1 MLKFAIRTRP
11 RKMSSTLGHG
21 SGPSGRIERLRRVVT
36 ALMRY
41 ERLESHYYCLDEAR
55 GYAERIIHLAVRNG
69 DSDKMTMET
78 ANYWLLEKDLVQ
90 KLFNVLAPRYSNYT
104 TSFTQMHVLP
114 CAYPGPG
121 GTLGIL
127 ELKGNPWPS
136 VLPKERNTKRS
147 LINQL
152 IDVSREEFESRP
164 IRLSD
169 AEDLLVNNMNS
180 LDISN
185 LK

>member
-1 MLKFAIRTRP
+1 
-11 RKMSSTLGHG
+11 MSSTLGHG

-136 VLPKERNTKRS
+136 VLPKERNTKRER
-147 LINQL
+147 LIYLSICYL
-152 IDVSREEFESRP
+152 IVKNICFVFFFSPFLPFPFILSTSCMHVSE
-164 IRLSD
+164 
-169 AEDLLVNNMNS
+169 
-180 LDISN
+180 
-185 LK
+185 